1 MLIVNC
7 MVNYYA
13 HLDQVFSAL
22 AHPVRRAMLDRLAGG
37 GVTVTEL
44 AEPFSMSLPAISKH
58 VKVLERARL
67 LERDV
72 EGRLHHCQLAAGPMK
87 DAAGWLE
94 HYRAFWEHRLDA
106 LTRYLE
112 DEEQPL
118 TGS

>member
-1 MLIVNC
+1 
-7 MVNYYA
+7 MVNYYV

-87 DAAGWLE
+87 DAADWLE